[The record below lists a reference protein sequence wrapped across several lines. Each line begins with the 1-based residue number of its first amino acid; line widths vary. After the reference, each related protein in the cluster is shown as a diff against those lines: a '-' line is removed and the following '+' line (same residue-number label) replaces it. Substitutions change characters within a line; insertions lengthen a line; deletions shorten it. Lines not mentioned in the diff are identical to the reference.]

1 MTKKHIHRSGAE
13 DAEKEQHIHRRDA
26 KDAEK
31 EQHNHRKGAE
41 DAEDA
46 KKICNLPNHRHPG
59 ACRDPGTWH
68 FLKVTFRFLS
78 AFASL
83 WRINQFN
90 ETNQVSLGRPGGLL
104 LEIFFF
110 ASFASFA
117 SSASLR

>member
-13 DAEKEQHIHRRDA
+13 DAEKEQHIHRKGA
-26 KDAEK
+26 KDAK
-31 EQHNHRKGAE
+31 N
-41 DAEDA
+41 
-46 KKICNLPNHRHPG
+46 ICNLPNHRHPG

-83 WRINQFN
+83 WRINQIN
-90 ETNQVSLGRPGGLL
+90 ETNPVSLGRPGGLL
-104 LEIFFF
+104 LAIFF
-110 ASFASFA
+110 FA